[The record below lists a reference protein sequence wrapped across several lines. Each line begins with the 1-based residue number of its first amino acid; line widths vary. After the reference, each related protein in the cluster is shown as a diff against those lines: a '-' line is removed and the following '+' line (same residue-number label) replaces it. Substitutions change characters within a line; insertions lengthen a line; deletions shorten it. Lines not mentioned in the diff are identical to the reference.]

1 MQNFSFNSTKG
12 IRFGKD
18 ISLQTIDEV
27 SGLLGSNILFVT
39 DPGLNKLGLAN
50 KVLSKMYWDHRFWR
64 GLIHGYCKA
73 GCSYFRFPRKFR

>member
-27 SGLLGSNILFVT
+27 SGLLLSLVCTLSLNYIFV
-39 DPGLNKLGLAN
+39 K
-50 KVLSKMYWDHRFWR
+50 R
-64 GLIHGYCKA
+64 
-73 GCSYFRFPRKFR
+73 RKH